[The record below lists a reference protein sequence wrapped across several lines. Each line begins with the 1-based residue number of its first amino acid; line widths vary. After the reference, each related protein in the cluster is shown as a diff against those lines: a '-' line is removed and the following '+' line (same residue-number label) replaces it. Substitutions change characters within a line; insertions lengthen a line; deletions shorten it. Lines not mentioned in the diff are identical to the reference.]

1 MADPLVI
8 EADLILFLTSWYR
21 DFLEGRDEAVCG
33 DVLVTDHEPLPGEE
47 WPEKMLIISDGG
59 GFQTSFLTS
68 SASVR
73 LNILAGTKENPT
85 DADDLARIVHAAR
98 SQIPAAEPGN
108 PVTAV
113 LGSTRPVA
121 VREAQPRARRYLT
134 LTLGVVGSLL

>member
-1 MADPLVI
+1 MADPLIVD
-8 EADLILFLTSWYR
+8 ADLILFLTGWYR
-21 DFLEGRDEAVCG
+21 AFLAGRDEPVCG

-59 GFQTSFLTS
+59 GFQTSFLTG

-73 LNILAGTKENPT
+73 LNILAGTKEDPT

-98 SQIPAAEPGN
+98 SQIPAVEPGN

>member
-1 MADPLVI
+1 MADPLVVH
-8 EADLILFLTSWYR
+8 ADIVLFLTGWYR
-21 DFLEGRDEAVCG
+21 DFLNGRTEAVCR

-47 WPEKMLIISDGG
+47 WPEKMLVIRDDGG
-59 GFQTSFLTS
+59 YDISLLT
-68 SASVR
+68 AVCTAGM
-73 LNILAGTKENPT
+73 NILAGTKEDPV

-98 SQIPAAEPGN
+98 SQIPAVAPGN

-121 VREAQPRARRYLT
+121 VREAQPRARRYLS